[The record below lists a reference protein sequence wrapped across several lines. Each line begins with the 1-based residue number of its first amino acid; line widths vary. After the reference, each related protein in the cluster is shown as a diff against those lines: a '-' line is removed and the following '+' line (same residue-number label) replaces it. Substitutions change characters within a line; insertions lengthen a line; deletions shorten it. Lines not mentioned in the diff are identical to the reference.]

1 MTKLDIADTVAQA
14 ETISKRQAV
23 RIVERIFAEC
33 QHALEQG
40 DRVTLPPFGTFVI
53 RERKAREGRNPKT
66 GAAIDIPE
74 RRAVVFVP
82 AKGLKDGVSGKRRS
96 KKDGRRKEAK
106 P

>member
-1 MTKLDIADTVAQA
+1 MTKLEIADTLAQA
-14 ETISKRQAV
+14 EEISKRQAL
-23 RIVERIFAEC
+23 RILERVFAEC
-33 QHALEQG
+33 RHALEQG

-66 GAAIDIPE
+66 GALIAIPE

-82 AKGLKDGVSGKRRS
+82 AKGLKDGVTGKRRS

>member
-1 MTKLDIADTVAQA
+1 MTKLEIADTVAQV
-14 ETISKRQAV
+14 EEISKRQAL
-23 RIVERIFAEC
+23 RIVERVFTEC
-33 QHALEQG
+33 RHALEQG

-66 GAAIDIPE
+66 GAAIAIPD